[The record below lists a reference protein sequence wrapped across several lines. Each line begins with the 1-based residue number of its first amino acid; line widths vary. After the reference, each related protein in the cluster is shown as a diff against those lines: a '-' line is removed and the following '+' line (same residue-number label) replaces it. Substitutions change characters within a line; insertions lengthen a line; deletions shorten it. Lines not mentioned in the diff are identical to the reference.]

1 MSKSKKKSSVRNY
14 LTQKKVFSMK
24 NKNWAKQ
31 IKIIVS
37 DLVMSNFC
45 GYYRVS
51 KINSLFSSAKEVNEH

>member
-14 LTQKKVFSMK
+14 LTQKKVFRMK

-31 IKIIVS
+31 IEIIVS

-45 GYYRVS
+45 G
-51 KINSLFSSAKEVNEH
+51 KSLQCPKPIHTFLQQIKKGK

>member
-14 LTQKKVFSMK
+14 LTQKKVLRMK

-31 IKIIVS
+31 IEIIVS
-37 DLVMSNFC
+37 DLAMSNFC

-51 KINSLFSSAKEVNEH
+51 KINSHFSAAN